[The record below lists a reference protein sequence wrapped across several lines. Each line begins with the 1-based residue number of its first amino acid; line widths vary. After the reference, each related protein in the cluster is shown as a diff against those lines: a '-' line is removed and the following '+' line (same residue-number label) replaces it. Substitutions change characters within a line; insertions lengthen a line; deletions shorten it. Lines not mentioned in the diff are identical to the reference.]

1 MFSKILRFSKC
12 VKKYTSFA
20 QVRLCVSKNIQ
31 VLSFMGLDFG
41 LAKIAPLWLYALLAN
56 RFNDQRI
63 NAPFVK
69 HMLARAIKQYGTCF
83 QH

>member
-1 MFSKILRFSKC
+1 
-12 VKKYTSFA
+12 
-20 QVRLCVSKNIQ
+20 
-31 VLSFMGLDFG
+31 MGLDFG